1 MRAAARGK
9 IKPPALHERA
19 DVKVDA
25 LLQRDPGDVDV
36 LGDRHVGCRAGGEG
50 ACVRAAEGRLWEE
63 EEDVAVVRRAA
74 LWVWGDVRRVLVG
87 PGDARPVCCAEGDVG
102 SVGVRA
108 CVSCLVVVGGRGC
121 IVTLAS
127 GGMW

>member
-25 LLQRDPGDVDV
+25 LLWRDPGDVDV

-50 ACVRAAEGRLWEE
+50 ACVRTSAGAAEGRLWEE

-102 SVGVRA
+102 SVGWCVRA
-108 CVSCLVVVGGRGC
+108 LAVWLWLVGGG
-121 IVTLAS
+121 V
-127 GGMW
+127 